1 MYKSKFRIFG
11 AVMNAINAVAQLYKR
26 GIKTGTE
33 RTRAI
38 LNELDSPDNDLK
50 IIHVAGTNGKGSV
63 TEYLTQIL
71 IAAGKTVGTF
81 QSPAVYDYF
90 GQFRINGLPIAEE
103 ELEKAFKKVIAPAE
117 KYGATGF
124 EAETAGAIL
133 AFKNAGVEY
142 AVIECGMGGL
152 NDATNAVAKKELA
165 VITSI
170 GLEHTAYLGN
180 TIEEICAQKAGI
192 IKDCPAVVSALQ
204 TDETKAYFG
213 GKGAIFADKPIEII
227 KSDLN
232 GQSFLYGNYGFF
244 TQMAGDVQPYNAACA
259 IEAARL
265 LKIEHG
271 AIYTGIKAA
280 KLPARAE
287 VLRAN
292 GTTYLLDGAHNPP
305 ALRELARLL
314 KRSFKPEQTAIIFG
328 CLADKDVCGNVSALA
343 GTAEKIIAVHP
354 QNPRGMDLEKIFSA
368 CTKYFKNAVSAADI
382 PAAIQCAAGFKNTVI
397 CGTFTTLPEAKR
409 WIEKEL

>member
-1 MYKSKFRIFG
+1 MYKWKFRIFG
-11 AVMNAINAVAQLYKR
+11 AAMNAINAVAQLYKK

-38 LNELDSPDNDLK
+38 LNALDNPDKYLK

-63 TEYLTQIL
+63 TEYLTRIL

-90 GQFRINGLPIAEE
+90 EQFRINGVPIAEE
-103 ELEKAFKKVIAPAE
+103 ELEKAFKEVIAPAE
-117 KYGATGF
+117 KFGATGF

-152 NDATNAVAKKELA
+152 NDATNAILKKELA

-170 GLEHTAYLGN
+170 GLEHTAYLGK

-204 TDETKAYFG
+204 TDETLAYFG
-213 GKGAIFADKPIEII
+213 GKGVIFADKPVEII
-227 KSDLN
+227 ESNLN
-232 GQSFLYGNYGFF
+232 RQIFMYGGCAFC
-244 TQMAGDVQPYNAACA
+244 TQMAGVFQPYNAACA

-265 LKIEHG
+265 LKIDDG
-271 AIYTGIKAA
+271 AIYAGIKAA

-287 VLRAN
+287 VIRTN
-292 GTTYLLDGAHNPP
+292 GKIYLLDGAHNPP
-305 ALRELARLL
+305 ALGELATLIKQR
-314 KRSFKPEQTAIIFG
+314 FAPVVTAIVFG
-328 CLADKDVCGNVSALA
+328 CLSDKDVDEGVKALA
-343 GTAEKIIAVHP
+343 GSAEKIIAVHP
-354 QNPRGMDLEKIFSA
+354 QNPRGMDLEKIVAA
-368 CTKYFKNAVSAADI
+368 CKKHFKNAVSAADI
-382 PAAIQCAAGFKNTVI
+382 PAAIKETADFKSVVV
-397 CGTFTTLPEAKR
+397 CGSFTILSEAKR
-409 WIEKEL
+409 WIEKE